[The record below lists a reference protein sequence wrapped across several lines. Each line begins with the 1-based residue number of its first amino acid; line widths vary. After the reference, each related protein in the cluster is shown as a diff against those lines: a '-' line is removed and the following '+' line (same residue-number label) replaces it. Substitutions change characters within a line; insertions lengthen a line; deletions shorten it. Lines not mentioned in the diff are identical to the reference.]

1 MAMFKVQPVPIKLN
15 KNSKKHGKL
24 DLLRQKKPKKKKAE
38 GSRNQSADSRKKQG
52 DKIRGRKQSVEHV
65 KKRTGGQKGR
75 THSTE
80 SKQKMSGPR
89 GPNITKG
96 IPKGPQPKV
105 ECPHCG
111 LVGGSSNMTR
121 HHFDNCK
128 MKPI

>member
-1 MAMFKVQPVPIKLN
+1 MTKTKQKL
-15 KNSKKHGKL
+15 KEAWKTRSP
-24 DLLRQKKPKKKKAE
+24 DTEETKKKKAE
-38 GSRNQSADSRKKQG
+38 GSRNQSSDSRKKQG
-52 DKIRGRKQSVEHV
+52 NKIRGRKQSVEHV

-111 LVGGSSNMTR
+111 LVGGSSSMTR
-121 HHFDNCK
+121 WHFDNCK
-128 MKPI
+128 KKPI